1 MSPGKELE
9 EAYYGEAQPGV
20 HKQCGDYNNSFNRGA
35 RINHETRQLDTMF
48 IEGPDV
54 SLNGSPTV
62 SPTTAALCG
71 SDFL

>member
-1 MSPGKELE
+1 MTN
-9 EAYYGEAQPGV
+9 
-20 HKQCGDYNNSFNRGA
+20 DTID
-35 RINHETRQLDTMF
+35 INLIKIF

-62 SPTTAALCG
+62 SPVTEALCG